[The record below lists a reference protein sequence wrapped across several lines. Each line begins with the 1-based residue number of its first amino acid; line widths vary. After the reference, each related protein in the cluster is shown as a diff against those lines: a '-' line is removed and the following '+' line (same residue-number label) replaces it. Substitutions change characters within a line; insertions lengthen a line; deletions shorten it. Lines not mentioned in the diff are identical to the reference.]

1 MRSLYTIL
9 FIFAIFTS
17 RADGGVLE
25 ELSLRLKAMGSYG
38 SKIAVVAQGERIEGH
53 YRVGSQS
60 NYHID
65 LGSVEIWGEGDKRY
79 EVSHKM
85 EEIVV
90 ERVEGQSSGVL
101 LQNPAKA
108 FDLAGQGFDVV
119 TRGDDIVLTP
129 QVGHSAVDVDRIVIS
144 LDSATG
150 LPCRIVYEAD
160 DDRVEILFGGITQ
173 ISGLEPFNR
182 SKYRKYELVELF

>member
-1 MRSLYTIL
+1 MTPYLCL
-9 FIFAIFTS
+9 
-17 RADGGVLE
+17 ADGVLE
-25 ELSLRLKAMGSYG
+25 GLSSRLKAMGSYE
-38 SKIAVVAQGERIEGH
+38 SEIAVVAQGERIEGR
-53 YRVGSQS
+53 YRVGDSDH
-60 NYHID
+60 YHID
-65 LGSVEIWGEGDKRY
+65 MGSVEIWGQGDKRY

-90 ERVEGQSSGVL
+90 ERVEGQESGVL
-101 LQNPAKA
+101 LQNPARA

-129 QVGHSAVDVDRIVIS
+129 QTEGAAVDVDRIIIS
-144 LDSATG
+144 LDSSG

-160 DDRVEILFGGITQ
+160 DDRVEVLFGGITQ
-173 ISGLEPFNR
+173 MSGLEPFNR